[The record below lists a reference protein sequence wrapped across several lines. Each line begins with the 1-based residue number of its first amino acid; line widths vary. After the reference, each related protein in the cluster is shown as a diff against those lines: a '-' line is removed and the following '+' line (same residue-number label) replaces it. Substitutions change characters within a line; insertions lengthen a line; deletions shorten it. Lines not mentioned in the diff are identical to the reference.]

1 MKQQVWLF
9 RHGIAER
16 KNKDKEDY
24 DRALTPKGKKELE
37 ATIPNLRY
45 LLDTQYPVF
54 IWSSPLTRAYETAEM
69 ISQALGNSEIRQKE
83 FIAAGD
89 IHLLTEELESLPKE
103 STVIVVGHEPALSV
117 WTEQLTGVSLPFD
130 KGSCAAIQV
139 KDASESDL
147 LWFHQPQSLKKLG
160 SVDTNDSIKIR
171 LLLQYQLRKIQSL
184 HTSFL
189 EDPADVELIH
199 QFRVQLRHFR
209 SILSFLKPLLP
220 KNVYHEA
227 SEPAKEAFQQFS
239 RLRELDVL
247 INRVNSISEE
257 ESDWLEDRGS
267 VLTAIAEAR
276 EKEKRRLVHSS
287 NQKKIRTIL
296 ANLLEWAGLV
306 DWVPFI
312 IEKEDFKAFAEKR
325 INKKQKKLQKT
336 LLQLDYTDVKKVHE
350 ARKKAKTNRYVLKTF
365 SPILDKNYK
374 KEQKQAKKIQKS
386 LSKVTDIYENTAILD
401 YFLISEQHETLK
413 KDFVAL
419 EHYESSQLEK
429 QLSDLEKH
437 PFTFH

>member
-1 MKQQVWLF
+1 MRQQLWLF
-9 RHGIAER
+9 RHGIAEK
-16 KNKDKEDY
+16 KNSDQKDT
-24 DRALTPKGKKELE
+24 DRALTSKGKKELE
-37 ATIPNLRY
+37 ASVPNLRY
-45 LLDTQYPVF
+45 LLDTQHSVL
-54 IWSSPLTRAYETAEM
+54 IWSSPLTRAYETAEF
-69 ISQALGNSEIRQKE
+69 ISQAFGNIEISQKE
-83 FIAAGD
+83 FIASGD
-89 IHLLTEELESLPKE
+89 FHLLTENLKSIPKE
-103 STVIVVGHEPALSV
+103 STVIIVGHEPTLSG
-117 WTEQLTGVSLPFD
+117 WTEQLTGVSLPFN
-130 KGSCAAIQV
+130 KGACAAIQV
-139 KDASESDL
+139 KNSSESDL
-147 LWFHQPQSLKKLG
+147 LWFHQPHSLKKLG
-160 SVDTNDSIKIR
+160 SADTDDSIKIR

-184 HTSFL
+184 HASFL
-189 EDPADVELIH
+189 ENPADVELIH

-220 KNVYHEA
+220 KNVYQEA

-247 INRVNSISEE
+247 LNRVDSITEK
-257 ESDWLEDRGS
+257 ESDWLEDRAS

-296 ANLLEWAGLV
+296 ANLLEWSGSV
-306 DWVPFI
+306 EWVPFI
-312 IEKEDFKAFAEKR
+312 IEKEDFKTFAEKR
-325 INKKQKKLQKT
+325 INKKRKKLQKM
-336 LLQLDYTDVKKVHE
+336 LSQLDYSDVKEVHE

-365 SPILDKNYK
+365 SPLLDKKHK

-401 YFLISEQHETLK
+401 YFLISEQQEHLK

-419 EHYESSQLEK
+419 EQFESSQLEK
-429 QLSDLEKH
+429 QLSDLEQH